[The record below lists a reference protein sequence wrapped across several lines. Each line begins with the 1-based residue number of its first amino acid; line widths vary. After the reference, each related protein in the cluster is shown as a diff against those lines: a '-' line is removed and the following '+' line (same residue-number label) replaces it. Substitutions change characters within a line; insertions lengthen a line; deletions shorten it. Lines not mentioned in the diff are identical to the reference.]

1 MQMAELNNT
10 IINKIV
16 EITKP
21 LYSQILLALIIALLG
36 LILGTIIGKLL
47 QKVLS
52 EIELNRMVRS
62 VTGLNMK
69 LEEIIGKGITFI
81 IYFLFIMWALEK
93 LGLGA
98 IIIKILS
105 WIVIIVI
112 VISIVLSIKDF
123 LPNLI
128 SGIYIH
134 LKGVIKEND
143 YIRTKSVTGIIKDIG
158 LVETIFETDSKETVV
173 IPNSTLLKEIVIKPK
188 KKKATRAGGN

>member
-1 MQMAELNNT
+1 MTELNNT
-10 IINKIV
+10 IISKII
-16 EITKP
+16 EITQP

-47 QKVLS
+47 QKILS
-52 EIELNRMVRS
+52 EIELNRIIRS
-62 VTGLNMK
+62 ITGLNLK
-69 LEEIIGKGITFI
+69 LEEIIGKGITFT

-105 WIVIIVI
+105 GIVIIII

-128 SGIYIH
+128 SGVYIH
-134 LKGVIKEND
+134 LKGVIKEKD
-143 YIRTKSVTGIIKDIG
+143 YIKTKSVTGKIKDIG
-158 LVETIFETDSKETVV
+158 LVETIIETDIKETIV
-173 IPNSTLLKEIVIKPK
+173 IPNSTLLKERIIKPK
-188 KKKATRAGGN
+188 RIKARKEGGR